1 LFGDTDSARFFKKH
15 GGNMIIEKEKPT
27 AAEKATS
34 ECAELLNYFL
44 QNKTITSVEPGN
56 TPGWVLINFEDAPA
70 DKSVRQFMTLWI
82 GKEPFYPDDPHCW
95 EMAIHQHVQDGGGMA
110 SAIRKIDVPEE
121 VEDDSEEQGW
131 ASDEEVNTGSRPI
144 GE

>member
-1 LFGDTDSARFFKKH
+1 
-15 GGNMIIEKEKPT
+15 MIIEKEKPT

-56 TPGWVLINFEDAPA
+56 TPGWILINFEDATG

-95 EMAIHQHVQDGGGMA
+95 EMAIHQHMQDGGGMV